1 MTEGHSERPALS
13 RYEVLGRLASGG
25 MGDVWLA
32 RASRA
37 GGFAKVVALKTIR
50 SGAASAADATQ
61 MFLREAR
68 VAAMLNH
75 PNCVQV
81 FDLGEE
87 GGTYF
92 IAMEY
97 IDGFSLGRI
106 ARAEQPPGRRVL
118 QAVHRHQGPRQRP
131 AARRCEAP
139 PRSSLVR

>member
-1 MTEGHSERPALS
+1 MTESHSERPTLS

-50 SGAASAADATQ
+50 PGAASAADATQ

-87 GGTYF
+87 GGMYF
-92 IAMEY
+92 IEMEY

-106 ARAEQPPGRRVL
+106 ARRVAKLGRSIPVAIVARIVMD
-118 QAVHRHQGPRQRP
+118 
-131 AARRCEAP
+131 AAAG
-139 PRSSLVR
+139 LDYAHA